1 MSSGGPHHQTD
12 IVYSVDKDYIATV
25 DYSGLILAI
34 TPGHA
39 TVTGELERREKDTSL
54 LSLL

>member
-1 MSSGGPHHQTD
+1 MSSGGPHHKTD

-39 TVTGELERREKDTSL
+39 TVTGKLERERGGGREGG
-54 LSLL
+54 